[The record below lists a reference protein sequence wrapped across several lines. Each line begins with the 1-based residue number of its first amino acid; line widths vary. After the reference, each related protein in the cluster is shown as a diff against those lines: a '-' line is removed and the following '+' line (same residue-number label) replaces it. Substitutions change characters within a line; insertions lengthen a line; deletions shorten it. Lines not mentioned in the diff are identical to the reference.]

1 MPQPSLL
8 ARRLRATVIGCL
20 AVVAGLAATTSP
32 ARAAEPT
39 ATPAA
44 RADGDGGLRVVN
56 YNILHG
62 IFCDDGTDCQAHDR
76 VDLFLRQL
84 EDADCPEV
92 VGLQEVND
100 NLRARFADRLPDVC
114 GGRYRQVLTEA
125 DANDSELVL
134 TTLKPG
140 RSTILVLPGRLR
152 TASRVELTG
161 PDGPVVLV
169 VTHQDGDKTFPSC
182 RDDIDR
188 YKCPPPCPAGTTYSE
203 CQTILSERLAARG
216 GPKHALRILMGDF
229 NVPAGAPR
237 YARLLADGWID
248 THLAAGNPECDPATG
263 VECTAGRDDKSIAA
277 LKDPTAREQERIDF
291 IFVKAPRGCRPV
303 FDPVTDAD
311 ADGLG
316 TGLFAAA
323 PATDGPGG
331 LVWPSDH
338 TAVSMDVSCATTS
351 T

>member
-1 MPQPSLL
+1 MLL
-8 ARRLRATVIGCL
+8 VAL
-20 AVVAGLAATTSP
+20 AVAAPLLGAGSAPGGAAPLAAGSD
-32 ARAAEPT
+32 
-39 ATPAA
+39 
-44 RADGDGGLRVVN
+44 DGSLRVVN

-62 IFCDDGTDCQAHDR
+62 TFCDDGAGCQAPDR

-84 EDADCPEV
+84 EAADCPDV

-100 NLRARFADRLPDVC
+100 NHRALFADRLPDVC
-114 GGRYRQVLTEA
+114 DGRYRRVFTEA

-134 TTLKPG
+134 TTRKPG
-140 RSTILVLPGRLR
+140 KSTILHLPGGLR

-169 VTHQDGDKTFPSC
+169 VTHQDGDKTFPAC

-188 YKCPPPCPAGTTYSE
+188 YRCPPPCPAGTTYSE
-203 CQTILSERLAARG
+203 CQTILGERLASRG
-216 GPKHALRILMGDF
+216 GPEDALRIMMGDF
-229 NVPAGAPR
+229 NVPAGTPR
-237 YARLLADGWID
+237 YARLVADGWID
-248 THLAAGNPECDPATG
+248 SHLAAGNPECDPTTG
-263 VECTAGRDDKSIAA
+263 TQCTSGRDDKTIAV
-277 LKDPTAREQERIDF
+277 LKDPGARETERIDF
-291 IFVKAPRGCRPV
+291 IFVKPPAGCRPV
-303 FDPVTDAD
+303 FDPAADAD

-338 TAVSMDVSCATTS
+338 TAVSMDLSCATTKK
-351 T
+351 